1 MIKSEAQDGTDP
13 LQELWDDDTQMDF
26 LAREAVQE
34 ALEEHKR
41 NGQSVVVWQEGKIVT
56 LLPSEIPA
64 RVSKTEVP

>member
-1 MIKSEAQDGTDP
+1 MIESEAQDGTDP

-41 NGQSVVVWQEGKIVT
+41 NGQSVVVWQDGRIVT
-56 LLPSEIPA
+56 LLPGEIP
-64 RVSKTEVP
+64 VSLPKPDVP